1 MMGSKAEPSTAGA
14 GDVMV
19 ILHSTL
25 ERTVTDTKFTPVALL
40 RHFSSVEVGTGPL
53 MTEIVVFIP
62 SVSFD
67 MARIRGAMITL
78 PELAGAVNVKRSEE
92 TSDGFTHA
100 HVTGT
105 PDTVANVMANRSAE
119 METPPRLGRMVH
131 DSEREAETRD
141 RYKSV
146 ESTKLSQTMD
156 DVASGAAVMTMM
168 ETADDPIEREYTPLM
183 LGNVTVN

>member
-19 ILHSTL
+19 TLHSTL
-25 ERTVTDTKFTPVALL
+25 ERTVTETKFTPVALL
-40 RHFSSVEVGTGPL
+40 RHFSSVVVGSGPL

-67 MARIRGAMITL
+67 MARMRGAMIAL
-78 PELAGAVNVKRSEE
+78 PEIAGAVKVIRNEE

-100 HVTGT
+100 HVTDT
-105 PDTVANVMANRSAE
+105 PETAANVIANRSAE
-119 METPPRLGRMVH
+119 METPPRFGRMVH
-131 DSEREAETRD
+131 DSERDAETRD
-141 RYKSV
+141 RYESV
-146 ESTKLSQTMD
+146 ESTKLSQAMD
-156 DVASGAAVMTMM
+156 DVVSGAAVMTMM
-168 ETADDPIEREYTPLM
+168 DTADDPIERVYTPLM